1 MFKTLA
7 LALIVATASA
17 AKARQDGPP
26 ADMSCHDVAMA
37 IGEKCDANGNE
48 KISWKEA
55 KACGAPREFK
65 PEFDRVA
72 GADGQVDYD
81 EFMAEC
87 NKQ

>member
-1 MFKTLA
+1 MFKYLILA
-7 LALIVATASA
+7 VAAVSA
-17 AKARQDGPP
+17 TKTKNHTEQEDGP
-26 ADMSCHDVAMA
+26 SCHDVAMM
-37 IGEKCDANGNE
+37 IGEKCDKNDNE

-55 KACGAPREFK
+55 KACGMPREMK

-87 NKQ
+87 QKQQ

>member
-1 MFKTLA
+1 MFKTLLLA
-7 LALIVATASA
+7 LATVQAVKL
-17 AKARQDGPP
+17 QQEDGP
-26 ADMSCHDVAMA
+26 SCHDVAMA

>member
-1 MFKTLA
+1 MFKFLVLA
-7 LALIVATASA
+7 LASASA
-17 AKARQDGPP
+17 VKLEQEGP
-26 ADMSCHDVAMA
+26 SCHDIAMQ
-37 IGEKCDANGNE
+37 IGEKCDVNNNE

-55 KACGAPREFK
+55 KKCGMPREMK

-87 NKQ
+87 QKHM